1 MQPDD
6 LYKRLVQRG
15 TEWAEAEH
23 AASLMEGNLKSV
35 KATIALKYKA
45 EGCSVAESD
54 LKAEADHEYIEYRTL
69 AIDARRDAHAARVVY
84 KSAETY
90 VEIWRTIQAS
100 ERAANRVAV

>member
-1 MQPDD
+1 MQPDE

-15 TEWAEAEH
+15 TDWAEAEH

-54 LKAEADHEYIEYRTL
+54 LKAEADQEYIEFRSA
-69 AIDARRDAHAARVVY
+69 AIDARRDAHKARVIY
-84 KSAETY
+84 KAAEDY
-90 VEIWRTIQAS
+90 INIWRTIEAS
-100 ERAANRVAV
+100 ERAATRVAT